1 MMFCE
6 RTAMSRYRRL
16 ECLVIK
22 VQQHIFTAAKLR
34 QVTRKAAKIRLGNF
48 YRGLRWNDEFATAV
62 VLVQQRRATMKLTTI
77 GLATLFALSSTF
89 TLAQT
94 GGTGSTSASTG
105 AETGTTTGRN
115 TSGAANQ
122 GAGAHAIQSDK
133 MNADTGTGSS
143 ANNSSRLEQGQA
155 NQQNGAAKNN
165 H

>member
-1 MMFCE
+1 
-6 RTAMSRYRRL
+6 
-16 ECLVIK
+16 
-22 VQQHIFTAAKLR
+22 
-34 QVTRKAAKIRLGNF
+34 
-48 YRGLRWNDEFATAV
+48 
-62 VLVQQRRATMKLTTI
+62 MKLTTI

-89 TLAQT
+89 ALAQT
-94 GGTGSTSASTG
+94 GGAGSTG
-105 AETGTTTGRN
+105 ASAGTETGTTTGRN

-133 MNADTGTGSS
+133 MNADTWTGSS